1 MDLLLKQRYERIR
14 NADYN
19 KAKEIH
25 HELSY
30 SQAVAMFLD
39 ISALIHQKQSED
51 ETPISIPLKP
61 IRVTDDGVFTT
72 KLDQLFPL
80 KDGVVFVEQPYQK
93 YEVDA
98 PEVKSQDSLPAKFT
112 SSVPYYSLCN
122 SVLEAMQ
129 MKDKNEIDE
138 TKLYYA
144 FKRILDREPSERFVL
159 FI

>member
-14 NADYN
+14 NVDYN
-19 KAKEIH
+19 KAKEIQN
-25 HELSY
+25 EISY

-39 ISALIHQKQSED
+39 ISALIYQKQSED
-51 ETPISIPLKP
+51 ETPISIPLKS
-61 IRVTDDGVFTT
+61 IRITDDGVFTARFE
-72 KLDQLFPL
+72 QIFPL

-93 YEVDA
+93 YDVDA

-112 SSVPYYSLCN
+112 PSVPYYSLCN

-129 MKDKNEIDE
+129 IKDKIEFDE

-144 FKRILDREPSERFVL
+144 FERILDREPSERFVL